1 LTPDVIAGMREI
13 RAAIEAQLP
22 RRVADAT
29 ELERELRDVKAEQKR
44 LTKAVALADD
54 VPELVTELRQRAARA
69 RALEVQ
75 IATIRRAP
83 SELRALVDQAEAT
96 VRRCGL
102 VRIAIAT
109 TRTRRPARV
118 SCTVPVKGSRCPR
131 PGRRWGLAKR
141 VPCGPKAFAT
151 FEPSR

>member
-1 LTPDVIAGMREI
+1 MTPDVIAGMTREI

-102 VRIAIAT
+102 VQI
-109 TRTRRPARV
+109 
-118 SCTVPVKGSRCPR
+118 GSRPQR
-131 PGRRWGLAKR
+131 DLN
-141 VPCGPKAFAT
+141 PCRLR
-151 FEPSR
+151 ERQVS

>member
-1 LTPDVIAGMREI
+1 MTPDVIAGMTREI

-102 VRIAIAT
+102 VQIGW
-109 TRTRRPARV
+109 RPQRDLNPCRLRERQV
-118 SCTVPVKGSRCPR
+118 S
-131 PGRRWGLAKR
+131 
-141 VPCGPKAFAT
+141 
-151 FEPSR
+151 